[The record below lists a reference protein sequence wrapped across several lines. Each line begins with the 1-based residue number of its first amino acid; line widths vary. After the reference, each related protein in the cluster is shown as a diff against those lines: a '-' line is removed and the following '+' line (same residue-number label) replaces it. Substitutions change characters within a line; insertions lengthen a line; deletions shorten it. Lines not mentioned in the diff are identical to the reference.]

1 MCLKNKIYKQVNSEP
16 FSQFCVMSDRLQK
29 FLPLL
34 NKIKKFRPLKRQK
47 IIEAADDDL
56 ILCLCECAK
65 NTLNSSVPL
74 NKNQFKRLGQHKK
87 ILRKLVNKKVPL
99 NKKRKA
105 ILSQGGG
112 FLLPLI
118 APILAAVV
126 QGLIFK

>member
-1 MCLKNKIYKQVNSEP
+1 MCLKNEIYKQVNIERL
-16 FSQFCVMSDRLQK
+16 SQFCVMSDRLQK
-29 FLPLL
+29 FL
-34 NKIKKFRPLKRQK
+34 NKLKKFRPLKRQK